1 MAIEITE
8 EHLRNLI
15 VVKRDALVERLN
27 NLVDND
33 EEQQLIMNALDE
45 AYNILT
51 SLSYIFQYSSNIKV
65 WKHATDLDR
74 KDIFSCFGNYETVI
88 GESAKAFVY
97 EKINDYFSQSAF
109 TLKELDWFY
118 LDFITAVAYRSNVS
132 RLSDQDFAQVYPN
145 IYSAIQKYDD
155 NGFFPL
161 ALLVIW
167 TLIKWVIGIF
177 VLIIMWGIAEK
188 GDAVFGYIAVALI
201 FLRIYLFYRNFNK
214 WNALKKASMQ
224 KLFKLK
230 KLYSVLSD
238 TNLHWDLIAEDAKA
252 CRDNDL
258 DLPIALH
265 TAIKRDELHTV

>member
-15 VVKRDALVERLN
+15 VVKRDALVEKLN
-27 NLVDND
+27 NLVDDD
-33 EEQQLIMNALDE
+33 EEQQLIMSALDE
-45 AYNILT
+45 AYKILN
-51 SLSYIFQYSSNIKV
+51 SLSYIFQYSANIEV

-88 GESAKAFVY
+88 GENAKAFVY
-97 EKINDYFSQSAF
+97 EKINDYFSQSVF

-132 RLSDQDFAQVYPN
+132 RLSDEDFAQVYPN
-145 IYSAIQKYDD
+145 IYAAIAKFDD

-161 ALLVIW
+161 ARLVIW
-167 TLIKWVIGIF
+167 TLIKWAIGIYI
-177 VLIIMWGIAEK
+177 LIVMFGVAGN
-188 GDAVFGYIAVALI
+188 GDAVFAYIAIALI
-201 FLRIYLFYRNFNK
+201 VLRIYLFYRNFNK
-214 WNALKKASMQ
+214 WNALKKASMH

-238 TNLHWDLIAEDAKA
+238 TNLHWDLIAEDVKD

-265 TAIKRDELHTV
+265 TAIKRGTLHNI